1 MINSKKKYFR
11 YRSDVQADNRMAT
24 YFEYIVYTDEF
35 QSAVKK
41 IRKDFDIP
49 EKGMGEYPSST
60 DSKDLDEAFD
70 HTNFDIPER
79 LNTDKF
85 DSAIADL
92 CNQFGFDS
100 DSWLTLF
107 SEYAVFDGYDSLNFG
122 KSYGIYDINNDAQN
136 NFKFSR
142 EYSKTYP
149 IAILIDPY
157 TSLTELKDI
166 LDKTYTDIIKP
177 MQLKLRDPKSKMASI
192 NIIEKRLVP
201 IYQFIKNN
209 IMIPSSELVAIV
221 NKKFLRNWDYT
232 RIDRIKRERNY
243 NKLKE

>member
-1 MINSKKKYFR
+1 MKNDKKKYFR

-24 YFEYIVYTDEF
+24 YFEHTVYTDEF
-35 QSAVKK
+35 QSEVKK
-41 IRKDFDIP
+41 IRKEFDIP
-49 EKGMGEYPSST
+49 EKGIEEYSTST
-60 DSKDLDEAFD
+60 DSKDLDEVFA

-79 LNTDKF
+79 LDTTKF
-85 DSAIADL
+85 FDVIAKL
-92 CNQFGFDS
+92 CNKFGFDS
-100 DSWLTLF
+100 DTWLTLF
-107 SEYAVFDGYDSLNFG
+107 SEYVVFDGYDSFNFG
-122 KSYGIYDINNDAQN
+122 KSYGIYNISNDSKN
-136 NFKFSR
+136 NFSFSK

-166 LDKTYTDIIKP
+166 LDKTYKDTIKP
-177 MQLKLRDPKSKMASI
+177 MQIKLRDPKSKMANI

-201 IYQFIKNN
+201 IYQFIKTHV
-209 IMIPSSELVAIV
+209 MIPSADLVHLV
-221 NKKFLRNWDYT
+221 NKKFRTNWDYS